1 MSEIKLNIKV
11 ALKVAEEHDTVL
23 DRTIFS
29 ESSNETYGECAYQDK
44 TTEFLQA
51 ILDAPEGV
59 HPEDVPLLKLFLDP
73 NNDTTVLNSFVE
85 FQAVLQSVIDRQEDL
100 VLLRAPMV
108 KDDEVACHLM
118 SCYLQNSWGSEVFG
132 MRVSFTY
139 SDQHED
145 CRMFINGD
153 RFKPG
158 TLRQILAHS
167 GYPILEGA
175 AKEAYLNRIRGT
187 LEIQRDLKFKQVYV
201 EGPVYVPPIQGS
213 TPVRVVLP
221 KGKHRAIVDDEIDL
235 SDKMWYD
242 RSGADGVFPWVR
254 VFLLDFKAFVSVP
267 VERVQKYEYNKEAF
281 DKVVLPEKTSSLLK
295 KIFLPKNSSFADLFQ
310 GRHGGTVVLA
320 DGPPGVGKTLTAE
333 AIAELSEKPLYTADV
348 AEIGV
353 RADYVES
360 SLKEIMNRATTWD
373 AVLLLDEADI
383 FLTKRDMQIERNAI
397 VGTFL
402 KFLDHFSG
410 TLFLTTN
417 RVETLDPAFASRITA
432 RIHYPALNLKSRE
445 EIWSRMLTAAGI
457 TLEGHID
464 VLAAQPYNG
473 RQIRNLVRLTRM
485 YFDSDHVSVDDI
497 LTLDENVLKV
507 EEVWD

>member
-1 MSEIKLNIKV
+1 MPNR
-11 ALKVAEEHDTVL
+11 ACHQQL
-23 DRTIFS
+23 DCDLLLS
-29 ESSNETYGECAYQDK
+29 LGYQPQG
-44 TTEFLQA
+44 LH
-51 ILDAPEGV
+51 I
-59 HPEDVPLLKLFLDP
+59 HR
-73 NNDTTVLNSFVE
+73 
-85 FQAVLQSVIDRQEDL
+85 LQSVADEPSHPPRRGGL
-100 VLLRAPMV
+100 V
-108 KDDEVACHLM
+108 
-118 SCYLQNSWGSEVFG
+118 
-132 MRVSFTY
+132 
-139 SDQHED
+139 
-145 CRMFINGD
+145 
-153 RFKPG
+153 
-158 TLRQILAHS
+158 
-167 GYPILEGA
+167 
-175 AKEAYLNRIRGT
+175 
-187 LEIQRDLKFKQVYV
+187 
-201 EGPVYVPPIQGS
+201 
-213 TPVRVVLP
+213 
-221 KGKHRAIVDDEIDL
+221 
-235 SDKMWYD
+235 
-242 RSGADGVFPWVR
+242 
-254 VFLLDFKAFVSVP
+254 
-267 VERVQKYEYNKEAF
+267 
-281 DKVVLPEKTSSLLK
+281 LLK

-360 SLKEIMNRATTWD
+360 SLKDIMNRATTWD